1 MYNSIRK
8 VHEKILIMRR
18 RFNLNA
24 IASSDGTHIMVSHD
38 KKRNEYPRRQLRE
51 FARLGALKIQV
62 TPRQAAMLAR
72 NQLIMGL

>member
-1 MYNSIRK
+1 
-8 VHEKILIMRR
+8 MRR
-18 RFNLNA
+18 KFNPCA
-24 IASSDGTHIMVSHD
+24 VASSDGTHVMVSHD
-38 KKRNEYPRRQLRE
+38 MKRNECPKRQLRS

>member
-1 MYNSIRK
+1 
-8 VHEKILIMRR
+8 MRH
-18 RFNLNA
+18 RFNPCA
-24 IASSDGTHIMVSHD
+24 VASSDGAHVMVSHD
-38 KKRNEYPRRQLRE
+38 TKRSECPRRQLRQ

>member
-1 MYNSIRK
+1 MN
-8 VHEKILIMRR
+8 RR
-18 RFNLNA
+18 RFNPCA
-24 IASSDGTHIMVSHD
+24 VASSDGTHVMVSHD
-38 KKRNEYPRRQLRE
+38 TRRSERPRRQLRE